1 MAKLIPIS
9 GRRLCKILD
18 KLGFEKIH
26 QVGSHVRYKHPDGRK
41 TVVPVH
47 GDEELGKG
55 ILGEI
60 LKQIKLGRDEYDRL
74 RRKV

>member
-1 MAKLIPIS
+1 MVKLVPIS
-9 GRRLCKILD
+9 GRRLCKVLE
-18 KLGFEKIH
+18 KLGFEKIR
-26 QVGSHVRYKHPDGRK
+26 QVGSHARYKHSDGRK

-60 LKQIKLGRDEYDRL
+60 LKQIKLSRDEYDKL